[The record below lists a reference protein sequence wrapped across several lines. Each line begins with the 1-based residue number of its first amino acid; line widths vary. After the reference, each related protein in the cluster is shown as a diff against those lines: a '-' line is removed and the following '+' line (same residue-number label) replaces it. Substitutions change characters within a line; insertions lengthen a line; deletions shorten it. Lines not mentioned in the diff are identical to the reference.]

1 MRSLFILSF
10 IGLLFVL
17 SIEGKKQVVRQAAA
31 PVPVESVVE
40 EPVLVI
46 QPKIIRP
53 RTLKV
58 LTAYDKCK
66 MECKRQR
73 ENEGL
78 ATYVEQLKAEL
89 AAAEAAIEQENASA
103 EQTNENTAV

>member
-1 MRSLFILSF
+1 ML
-10 IGLLFVL
+10 
-17 SIEGKKQVVRQAAA
+17 VV
-31 PVPVESVVE
+31 
-40 EPVLVI
+40 
-46 QPKIIRP
+46 QPKIVRP

-103 EQTNENTAV
+103 EQSNENTAV